1 MKKILIAMI
10 VALPWLVSAQEYKFA
25 PKNVNDDTKVV
36 IKNFFADISVEG
48 ISGSQIIIEALDY
61 EGVPERAKG
70 LKPLSATGPE
80 NTGIGLNLTQSGNEI
95 LITAASRSADKG
107 EYRLKIPKNFKV
119 QIDYNSWQAGDLYI
133 KGLSNEVEVSSQ
145 VGDLVLEDITGPL
158 VAHTLSSDI
167 VVTFSALNQK
177 SPTSI
182 SSTSGDI
189 DVTMPSDTKGM
200 FKMSSISGEV
210 YTDLDFQF
218 ENDKNLRRLGG
229 GMTAD
234 ANLNGGG
241 VEVALRCVSGN
252 IYIRK
257 R

>member
-1 MKKILIAMI
+1 MKKVIIGIMAWLPLIVM
-10 VALPWLVSAQEYKFA
+10 AQTYNYT
-25 PKNVNDDTKVV
+25 PKNVNGDTKVV
-36 IKNFFADISVEG
+36 IKNFFADIIVEG
-48 ISGSQIIIEALDY
+48 VAGNEISIEALDY
-61 EGVPERAKG
+61 DGIPERAKG

-95 LITAASRSADKG
+95 LITAASRNADNG
-107 EYRLKIPKNFKV
+107 EYRLKIPKNLKV
-119 QIDYNSWQAGDLYI
+119 KIDYNSWQAGDLYL

-167 VVTFSALNQK
+167 EVRFSSLNQQ

-189 DVTMPSDTKGM
+189 DVTFPADTKGV
-200 FKMSSISGEV
+200 FKMSSTSGEI
-210 YTDLDFQF
+210 YTDMDFNFQS
-218 ENDKNLRRLGG
+218 DKDLRRYGG
-229 GMTAD
+229 GMS
-234 ANLNGGG
+234 ANATLNGGG
-241 VEVALRCVSGN
+241 VEVAIRCVSGD
-252 IYIRK
+252 IFVRK